1 MRRVIQTLGAL
12 AAAGAVVF
20 LAVVFGGAYN
30 VAASVGHLPGVEWV
44 LHTTYKNSVRRR
56 APSPSEAPILD
67 AAMVRLGARHY
78 DAACEMCHSR
88 PGQDRDATIRH
99 MNPVP
104 PPIHVAVGDWDVGE
118 LHWIV
123 DHGVKMSG
131 MPAWPADRA
140 DDVWPVVAF
149 LDAVQAGMTEDDY
162 LRLTDHGPEPFDYC
176 AGCHGTD
183 GVSGN
188 PHIPRLDIQTEAYLA
203 LSLDAYATGVRDSG
217 IMAEAASHV
226 PRETLANLARRFA
239 EAEPEDPTP
248 AQDIDPGLAARG
260 EAIATGA
267 PADDDVPTCQSCHGL
282 DGLAR
287 RPEFPVLDG
296 QYAPYLEAQ
305 LRLWRQG
312 IRGGGD
318 RQNLMTRA
326 AAELTD
332 DDIAALAAWYA
343 SQTPKAPE

>member
-1 MRRVIQTLGAL
+1 MRRVVQTLAAL

-20 LAVVFGGAYN
+20 VAVVFGGAYN

-56 APSPSEAPILD
+56 APPAEAAPPLD
-67 AAMVRLGARHY
+67 AAMVELGARHY
-78 DAACEMCHSR
+78 DAACAMCHSR
-88 PGQDRDATIRH
+88 PGQDRDATVRH

-104 PPIHVAVGDWDVGE
+104 PPIHVAVEHWDAGE

-131 MPAWPADRA
+131 MPAWPADRD

-149 LDAVQAGMTEDDY
+149 LTAVQDGMTGDDY
-162 LRLTDHGPEPFDYC
+162 LRLTEHGPEPFDYC

-188 PHIPRLDIQTEAYLA
+188 PQIPRLDIQPVQYLA

-226 PRETLANLARRFA
+226 PRETLAGLARRFA
-239 EAEPEDPTP
+239 EAGPSGRAP
-248 AQDIDPGLAARG
+248 AQDVDPALAARG

-267 PADDDVPTCQSCHGL
+267 PADDDIPACQSCHGL
-282 DGLAR
+282 DGPAR

-296 QYAPYLEAQ
+296 QYAPYLDAQ

-332 DDIAALAAWYA
+332 ADIAALAAWYA